1 MAETTNTKK
10 MLEPTQGQLSELTRR
25 GDEIYR
31 PMQSRLEK
39 DHPGKFI
46 AIHVDS
52 ADCEI
57 GKTSGDAGRALLD
70 RHPIDGR
77 IHIRRIG
84 GEPEHG
90 LAARLGPE
98 RISSASNS

>member
-1 MAETTNTKK
+1 MAETTNTKT
-10 MLEPTQGQLSELTRR
+10 MPEPTQRQLSELTRR

-31 PMQSRLEK
+31 PMQSQLEK
-39 DHPGKFI
+39 EHSGKFI

-52 ADCEI
+52 ADYAI
-57 GKTSGDAGRALLD
+57 GNTSGDAGRSLLD

-98 RISSASNS
+98 PISSASNS